1 MITVPIAT
9 ATHKNDTAELVDTCA
24 HEATHAAL
32 AIHKHA
38 GATPDGEPLA
48 YLTGWLTAWLWTRLP

>member
-1 MITVPIAT
+1 MSA
-9 ATHKNDTAELVDTCA
+9 AHRTHVLDIYGTHL
-24 HEATHAAL
+24 HAAL